1 MKRIIVLLGAVAA
14 LTFAFAVPA
23 GADDHSPTLSVEPSS
38 VAEAGEYEFTI
49 TASDFAPT
57 GGFLLPCEGAEGS
70 LEVIAAGDPAE
81 LCDLAALTPY
91 AVGDDGTWEATVTYT
106 IPEIGLVI
114 AAGDTGGDNASAALI
129 SVGAEAMEEEA
140 MEEEAMEDEA
150 MEEEAMEEEAMEE
163 EAMEDDSL
171 AETGVESSLLLV
183 IGGTILLAGG
193 LFVSTRRQHS

>member
-23 GADDHSPTLSVEPSS
+23 GAENHTPTLSVEPSS

-106 IPEIGLVI
+106 IPEIGLI
-114 AAGDTGGDNASAALI
+114 LAAGDAGGDNASAVLI
-129 SVGAEAMEEEA
+129 SVGAMEEETMEEETMEEET
-140 MEEEAMEDEA
+140 MEEEAMEDGG
-150 MEEEAMEEEAMEE
+150 
-163 EAMEDDSL
+163 L
-171 AETGVESSLLLV
+171 AETGVESSLLAV
-183 IGGTILLAGG
+183 VGATILLAGG
-193 LFVSTRRQHS
+193 LFVATRRQHS